1 MELVQI
7 SACVCRGP
15 SLTPK
20 TQPNGS
26 LVLFGWVFG
35 GQHDPLEKSV
45 SPKAEKKLEFI
56 SFIFDYVVFGQ
67 LLRKKHEQK
76 KLYKLADGHKG
87 RKVVVILEK
96 Y

>member
-1 MELVQI
+1 M
-7 SACVCRGP
+7 S
-15 SLTPK
+15 
-20 TQPNGS
+20 
-26 LVLFGWVFG
+26 FGWVFG
-35 GQHDPLEKSV
+35 VQHDSLEKSV
-45 SPKAEKKLEFI
+45 SPKAEKKVEFI

-67 LLRKKHEQK
+67 PLRKKHEQK